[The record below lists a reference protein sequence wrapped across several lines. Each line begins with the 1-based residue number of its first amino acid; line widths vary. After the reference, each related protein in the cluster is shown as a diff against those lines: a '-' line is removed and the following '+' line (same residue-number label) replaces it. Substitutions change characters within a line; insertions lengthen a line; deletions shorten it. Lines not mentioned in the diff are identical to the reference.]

1 MGVFCVLLSIVLL
14 SLRIAVNCLKL
25 CDSECGLPNCYCN
38 ETRIPIDL
46 PLYQTPQVNFP
57 TIIKNHCIQ
66 TKSTIYICIYILL
79 IQIQLYYLNVYL
91 SKPYYANYIIKV
103 QLLHRLKCIDL

>member
-14 SLRIAVNCLKL
+14 SLRIAVNCLIL

-46 PLYQTPQVNFP
+46 PLYQTPQVYFP
-57 TIIKNHCIQ
+57 TIIKNHFIQKKLPYIFVSIFYLFKYNCI
-66 TKSTIYICIYILL
+66 I
-79 IQIQLYYLNVYL
+79 
-91 SKPYYANYIIKV
+91 
-103 QLLHRLKCIDL
+103 